1 MIKVVDSG
9 VTKSYKDV
17 KSVVKDYAKVFE
29 IIYNEGMIDL
39 KPSQIKDLS
48 DLEEIFEQIEY
59 YLGYTITLV
68 Y

>member
-1 MIKVVDSG
+1 MIKVVTPES
-9 VTKSYKDV
+9 TKSYKDV
-17 KSVVKDYAKVFE
+17 KSVVKDYAMIFE
-29 IIYNEGMIDL
+29 IMYNEGMIDL

-48 DLEEIFEQIEY
+48 DLEEIFEQIED